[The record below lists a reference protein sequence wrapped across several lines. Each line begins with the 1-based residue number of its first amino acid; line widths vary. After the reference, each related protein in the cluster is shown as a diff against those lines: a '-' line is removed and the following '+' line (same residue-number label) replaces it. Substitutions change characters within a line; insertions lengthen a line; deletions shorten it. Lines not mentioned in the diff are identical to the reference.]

1 VLIEGYKFESC
12 KGIHFIV
19 SERRNFSQ
27 NWCPN
32 CLSEDVTF
40 KNATSQLFCDECNF
54 REKMSSHF
62 GLGAL
67 IDQTAELLPDLA
79 KEAFL
84 SSQQVSLQ
92 EKDKRAKVIVK
103 QLCKEIAIDVSGKA
117 LNQIGEM
124 VGKIFIL
131 WGWNFL
137 GNKISGSLIKE
148 MSTEYKKQE
157 LTVRLAM
164 VAADTILRHKL
175 SRSVIACL
183 GIMVNKP
190 LRQLSQQLLEL
201 IDKNI
206 PIDAKAFN
214 LSVDAD
220 SQQFSSK
227 FMQMTFERGIDDAI
241 DKFWN

>member
-1 VLIEGYKFESC
+1 
-12 KGIHFIV
+12 
-19 SERRNFSQ
+19 
-27 NWCPN
+27 
-32 CLSEDVTF
+32 
-40 KNATSQLFCDECNF
+40 
-54 REKMSSHF
+54 
-62 GLGAL
+62 
-67 IDQTAELLPDLA
+67 
-79 KEAFL
+79 
-84 SSQQVSLQ
+84 
-92 EKDKRAKVIVK
+92 
-103 QLCKEIAIDVSGKA
+103 
-117 LNQIGEM
+117 M

-137 GNKISGSLIKE
+137 GNKISDSLIKE

-164 VAADTILRHKL
+164 VAADTILRNKL

-214 LSVDAD
+214 LSVDD

-227 FMQMTFERGIDDAI
+227 FMQMTFERGIDEAI